1 MIKGSHLYNSL
12 NMTEAL
18 AVQTRKSAVHLVA
31 RNPVEMQTAQADLAE
46 WLKRKI
52 DSFDPEIT
60 ALNASINE
68 AKTNGWSVTA
78 LTRQRNKEVARQ
90 EFYAKVLAAVEAGYT
105 VVPEFPV
112 DMFAIRVLR
121 DYPKGGRVESRYGAP
136 ALSAEAPDI
145 LPPGYGEYFSNMPT
159 GERGSYQKQI
169 GDGKTET
176 IRYADADQFSEVVF
190 PIRAARPEVMSA
202 TAEAMALK
210 VFDQIGICPAERK
223 ADPLI
228 IGQVLG
234 KKEGYSQKCV
244 NFLIAWHLNLNEL

>member
-1 MIKGSHLYNSL
+1 
-12 NMTEAL
+12 MTEAL
-18 AVQTRKSAVHLVA
+18 AVQTQKSAVHLVA

-46 WLKRKI
+46 WLRRKI

-60 ALNASINE
+60 DLNASINE
-68 AKTNGWSVTA
+68 AKKNNWSVAA

-105 VVPEFPV
+105 IVPEFPV
-112 DMFAIRVLR
+112 DLFAIRV
-121 DYPKGGRVESRYGAP
+121 SREFPQNDRTTVTASSYGPAP
-136 ALSAEAPDI
+136 VYREKPDV
-145 LPPGYGEYFSNMPT
+145 LAAGEGSYVSPWPQV
-159 GERGSYQKQI
+159 ERGTYEEQKGEQLV
-169 GDGKTET
+169 KYKFAEPTE
-176 IRYADADQFSEVVF
+176 FSEVVF
-190 PIRAARPEVMSA
+190 PLRAARPEVMNA
-202 TAEAMALK
+202 TAEAMALQ

-228 IGQVLG
+228 IGQILG